1 MGKKVFNVNIELIRL
16 KGENKYRVNLAN
28 KEDQMTKRAKT
39 EKPRRNQN
47 VDKINKRNRAND
59 NIIRNKGELHTKRR
73 KAIQKERVTKRI
85 NQKR

>member
-39 EKPRRNQN
+39 EKPC
-47 VDKINKRNRAND
+47 K
-59 NIIRNKGELHTKRR
+59 T
-73 KAIQKERVTKRI
+73 
-85 NQKR
+85 